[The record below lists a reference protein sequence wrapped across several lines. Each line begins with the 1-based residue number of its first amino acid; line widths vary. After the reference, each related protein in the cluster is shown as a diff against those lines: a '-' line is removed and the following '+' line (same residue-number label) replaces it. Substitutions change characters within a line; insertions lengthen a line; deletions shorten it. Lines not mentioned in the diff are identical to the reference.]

1 MKYERI
7 LCFGASPSDS
17 FEIDRTT
24 YKSTDFIIAVDG
36 GITKLRKSGIKPNVF
51 FGDCDSCL
59 SDDKI
64 WINESNFDVN
74 IYPQKKEKSDFE
86 LASDFIL
93 DNWKNPLEVNIY
105 GMMYGRTDHFLFN
118 IEIAVKMSIHGFEVT
133 FIGENEKLI
142 VSNGLKPIILNVK
155 KNKLISLFALSE
167 KVDGVTTTNL
177 EYPLYGETLFRKSTR
192 GLSNVS
198 KSKKVKIT
206 HISGI
211 LAILLIG
218 GTE

>member
-7 LCFGASPSDS
+7 LSFGASPSDS

-155 KNKLISLFALSE
+155 KNKKRYIAIPFQIYIFSFDI
-167 KVDGVTTTNL
+167 V
-177 EYPLYGETLFRKSTR
+177 
-192 GLSNVS
+192 VS
-198 KSKKVKIT
+198 RHPNFGNFFHHTSDIFMCYVI
-206 HISGI
+206 GI
-211 LAILLIG
+211 Y
-218 GTE
+218 